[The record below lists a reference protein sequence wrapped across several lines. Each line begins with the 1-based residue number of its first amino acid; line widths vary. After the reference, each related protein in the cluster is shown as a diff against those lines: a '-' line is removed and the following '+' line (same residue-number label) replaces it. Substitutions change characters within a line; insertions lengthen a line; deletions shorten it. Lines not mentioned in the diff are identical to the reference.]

1 MIFRVPKS
9 GAQFYMGG
17 VKLNF
22 SKKKFA
28 LLCAFSLFCFFA
40 FSQDSQGGSAPSSQI
55 HSSENSA
62 NQLPDESTLRIGG
75 ADGSTSIYVSE
86 NSPQNVGGSTV
97 WVFFRMVFVLIVVV
111 ICIYFVMNFMKK
123 KMGGAI
129 TEDDTFLRKVA
140 AISIAPGK
148 SVQIVTLLEHAY
160 LLGVTDSSIDLLGEI
175 TDKELVD
182 AMNLNADRNEN
193 NARARN
199 FSDILSTF
207 LNPKNAQSSGQKK
220 TDAKISEFFEA
231 QRKKLGSEE

>member
-1 MIFRVPKS
+1 MI
-9 GAQFYMGG
+9 
-17 VKLNF
+17 F

-28 LLCAFSLFCFFA
+28 LLCAFSLLCVFA
-40 FSQDSQGGSAPSSQI
+40 FSQDSRDETNLSMQTQGDEISAPSI
-55 HSSENSA
+55 
-62 NQLPDESTLRIGG
+62 PDESTLRIGG
-75 ADGSTSIYVSE
+75 VSSSE
-86 NSPQNVGGSTV
+86 NSSSEGASQNRGGSTI
-97 WVFFRMVFVLIVVV
+97 WVFLRMVFVLIVVV

-123 KMGGAI
+123 KMGGGI
-129 TEDDTFLRKVA
+129 TEDDIFLRKVA

-160 LLGVTDSSIDLLGEI
+160 LLGVTENSIDLLGEI

-199 FSDILSTF
+199 FSDVLSIF
-207 LNPKNAQSSGQKK
+207 LNPKNAQSAGQKK
-220 TDAKISEFFEA
+220 SDANISEFFEA

>member
-1 MIFRVPKS
+1 
-9 GAQFYMGG
+9 MGG
-17 VKLNF
+17 VKLIF

-28 LLCAFSLFCFFA
+28 LLCAFSLLCVFA
-40 FSQDSQGGSAPSSQI
+40 FSQDSRSEANLSAQTQGDEISTLSI
-55 HSSENSA
+55 
-62 NQLPDESTLRIGG
+62 PDESTLRIGG
-75 ADGSTSIYVSE
+75 ASSE
-86 NSPQNVGGSTV
+86 DYSAESASQNRGGSTI

-123 KMGGAI
+123 KMGGGIA
-129 TEDDTFLRKVA
+129 EDDIFLRKVA

-160 LLGVTDSSIDLLGEI
+160 LLGVTENSIDLLGEI

-199 FSDILSTF
+199 FSDILSIF
-207 LNPKNAQSSGQKK
+207 LNPKNAQSAGQKK
-220 TDAKISEFFEA
+220 SDANISEFFEA

>member
-1 MIFRVPKS
+1 MI
-9 GAQFYMGG
+9 
-17 VKLNF
+17 F

-28 LLCAFSLFCFFA
+28 LLCAFSLLCAFA
-40 FSQDSQGGSAPSSQI
+40 FSQDSRGGANLSAQTQGDEISAPSI
-55 HSSENSA
+55 
-62 NQLPDESTLRIGG
+62 PDESTLRIGG
-75 ADGSTSIYVSE
+75 ASSE
-86 NSPQNVGGSTV
+86 NYASEGASQNRGGSTI

-123 KMGGAI
+123 KMGGGI
-129 TEDDTFLRKVA
+129 TEDDMFLRKVA

-160 LLGVTDSSIDLLGEI
+160 LLGVTENSIDLLGEI

-199 FSDILSTF
+199 FSDVLSIF
-207 LNPKNAQSSGQKK
+207 LNPKNAQSAGQKK
-220 TDAKISEFFEA
+220 SDANISEFFEA

>member
-1 MIFRVPKS
+1 MMFRVPKS

-28 LLCAFSLFCFFA
+28 LLCVFSFFCFFS
-40 FSQDSQGGSAPSSQI
+40 FSQDSQGGSQISSQI
-55 HSSENSA
+55 QSGENSA
-62 NQLPDESTLRIGG
+62 RQLPDESTLRIGG
-75 ADGSTSIYVSE
+75 ADGQSSMYVSE
-86 NSPQNVGGSTV
+86 NPVRNEGGSTV
-97 WVFFRMVFVLIVVV
+97 WVFFRMIFVLIVIVV
-111 ICIYFVMNFMKK
+111 CIYFVMNFMKK
-123 KMGGAI
+123 KMGGGI

-160 LLGVTDSSIDLLGEI
+160 LLGVTENSIDLLGEI

-182 AMNLNADRNEN
+182 AMNLNADRNESTV
-193 NARARN
+193 RARN

-207 LNPKNAQSSGQKK
+207 LNPKNAQSAGQKK
-220 TDAKISEFFEA
+220 SDAKISEFFEA